1 VVLSAIPLGDTQY
14 GGGRHSAVG
23 DATSLRAAP
32 AAMRE
37 TCGMPAT
44 SLDPVLITGCS
55 SGIGA
60 ATADLLVKAGHTVY
74 ATARRTETLAD
85 LESAGARTL
94 ALDVTS
100 EESMTAA
107 VKRIEDEHGRVGT
120 LVNNA
125 GYGEYGTIEEADLDR
140 VRAMFETN
148 VFGLAR
154 LTQLVLPGMR
164 RAQRGRVVNVSSMGG
179 RITFPV
185 GGYYHATKYAVEAIS
200 DALRNEV
207 RPFGIDVVVV
217 EPGLIRTRFEDT
229 VHASVAG
236 GAGGQGDSPYAALLA
251 QNAANTSGGYANP
264 LLAASPESVAH
275 VILKAVEAGRPRTR
289 YIVTPAARAMVA
301 ARTIGGDRVWDA
313 IVRQQFKH

>member
-1 VVLSAIPLGDTQY
+1 
-14 GGGRHSAVG
+14 
-23 DATSLRAAP
+23 
-32 AAMRE
+32 
-37 TCGMPAT
+37 MPAT

-60 ATADLLVKAGHTVY
+60 AGRP
-74 ATARRTETLAD
+74 ARQGGPHGLRHGTPETLAD

-107 VKRIEDEHGRVGT
+107 VKRIEDECGRVGT

-236 GAGGQGDSPYAALLA
+236 SAGGQGDSPYAALLA
-251 QNAANTSGGYANP
+251 QNAANTSGATP
-264 LLAASPESVAH
+264 TRSSPPPGERGARDPQGHRGRAPAYPVH
-275 VILKAVEAGRPRTR
+275 RHPGRQGDGGGPHHRRRPRVGR
-289 YIVTPAARAMVA
+289 HRPAAVQARVLSVVTPIPAVRAR
-301 ARTIGGDRVWDA
+301 
-313 IVRQQFKH
+313 